1 MERSTLSSVS
11 FVPASSRP
19 GYDPSLPED
28 QVCLLS
34 VGPTFK
40 YVIPS
45 FEVLQVDLQQARVK
59 GYDSYGK
66 EIHYDFFI
74 RSDIDL
80 NRSYPAWLVIKEAV
94 CVQVCIYQYNFYS
107 TSS

>member
-1 MERSTLSSVS
+1 MVCVCQGGVGHAKSINIPSILVIARVQLNGAINSFFCLFRSCIV
-11 FVPASSRP
+11 ASRFTI
-19 GYDPSLPED
+19 PSLPED

-66 EIHYDFFI
+66 EIH
-74 RSDIDL
+74 
-80 NRSYPAWLVIKEAV
+80 
-94 CVQVCIYQYNFYS
+94 
-107 TSS
+107 